1 MQREENDLETS
12 KEGEVSELLG
22 SMERVEAPV
31 GFERRVLDRIA
42 SADKPA
48 GLDRTMLLLGL
59 KFSVPAVALIVLGVF
74 LVYFNA
80 KTQNTAQLPEV
91 IDTFTDN
98 TGQMPQSPASN
109 TTTTV
114 SGTSQ
119 TELAAAE
126 NRTNTN
132 AERPASKGNSNVKG
146 PGTGGGSEDMAVSPS
161 GDPLYPPGIN
171 PNIRLS
177 PETAPTQGSI
187 APSSILAILGIK
199 SACSSVG
206 CRVTGVQAN
215 SIGSRAGIMT
225 GDLVEA
231 IDDRPIDSNHT
242 FSGSVNVRMLRIN
255 RDGKTITVELK
266 MR

>member
-12 KEGEVSELLG
+12 KDGEIRKLLN
-22 SMERVEAPV
+22 SMDQVEAPD
-31 GFERRVLDRIA
+31 GFERRVFDRIA
-42 SADKPA
+42 SADKPF
-48 GLDRTMLLLGL
+48 GFDRTMLLLGL
-59 KFSVPAVALIVLGVF
+59 KFSVPAVVLIVLGVF

-80 KTQNTAQLPEV
+80 KTPDTAQLPEV
-91 IDTFTDN
+91 IDTFTEN
-98 TGQMPQSPASN
+98 TGPMPQSPATN
-109 TTTTV
+109 TTTTTV

-126 NRTNTN
+126 NRTNSN
-132 AERPASKGNSNVKG
+132 AERPGANRNANGQR
-146 PGTGGGSEDMAVSPS
+146 TGGGSEDMAVSPS

-177 PETAPTQGSI
+177 PETAPTKGSI

-206 CRVTGVQAN
+206 CSVTGVQAN

-231 IDDRPIDSNHT
+231 IDDWPIDSNHT
-242 FSGSVNVRMLRIN
+242 FSGSVNVRILRIN
-255 RDGKTITVELK
+255 RDGRTITVELK

>member
-59 KFSVPAVALIVLGVF
+59 KFSVPAVVLIVLGVF

-80 KTQNTAQLPEV
+80 KTPDTAQLPEV
-91 IDTFTDN
+91 IDTFTEN

-109 TTTTV
+109 TTTV

-126 NRTNTN
+126 NRTNSN
-132 AERPASKGNSNVKG
+132 AERPGANRNANGQR
-146 PGTGGGSEDMAVSPS
+146 TGGGSEDMAVSPS

-266 MR
+266 MK

>member
-12 KEGEVSELLG
+12 KEGEISELLG

-80 KTQNTAQLPEV
+80 KTPDTAQLPEV
-91 IDTFTDN
+91 IDTFTEN

-109 TTTTV
+109 TTTV

-126 NRTNTN
+126 NRTNSN
-132 AERPASKGNSNVKG
+132 AERTGANRNANGKR
-146 PGTGGGSEDMAVSPS
+146 TGGGSEDMAVSPS

-177 PETAPTQGSI
+177 PETAPTQGPI

-199 SACSSVG
+199 SACTSVG

-215 SIGSRAGIMT
+215 SIGSRAGILT

-266 MR
+266 MK

>member
-1 MQREENDLETS
+1 MQREEDDLEPS
-12 KEGEVSELLG
+12 KDGEIRKLLN
-22 SMERVEAPV
+22 SMEHVEAPD
-31 GFERRVLDRIA
+31 GFERRVFDRIA
-42 SADKPA
+42 SAAKPA
-48 GLDRTMLLLGL
+48 GIDRTMLLLGL
-59 KFSVPAVALIVLGVF
+59 KFSVPAVALVVLGVF

-80 KTQNTAQLPEV
+80 KTPDTAQLPEV
-91 IDTFTDN
+91 IDTFTEN

-126 NRTNTN
+126 NRTNSN
-132 AERPASKGNSNVKG
+132 AERPGANRNANGKR
-146 PGTGGGSEDMAVSPS
+146 TGGVSEDMAVSPS
-161 GDPLYPPGIN
+161 GHPLYPPGIN

-177 PETAPTQGSI
+177 PETAPTQVPI

-266 MR
+266 VR

>member
-48 GLDRTMLLLGL
+48 GLDRTMMLLGL
-59 KFSVPAVALIVLGVF
+59 KFSVPAVAVVVLGVF
-74 LVYFNA
+74 LVFFNE

-98 TGQMPQSPASN
+98 TGQMPQSSASN

-114 SGTSQ
+114 SGTSEN
-119 TELAAAE
+119 ELAAAE
-126 NRTNTN
+126 NRTSSN
-132 AERPASKGNSNVKG
+132 AERPGANRNANGKR
-146 PGTGGGSEDMAVSPS
+146 TGGGSEDMAVSPS

-177 PETAPTQGSI
+177 PETAPTQGPI

-199 SACSSVG
+199 SACTSVG